1 MHTRLRGVLV
11 SLFGFGVSKDQVH
24 GYNIVNIQNSIINS
38 HTSWNDWK
46 NNIKTFTINDT
57 KQHLDALFG
66 AWDNY

>member
-1 MHTRLRGVLV
+1 MCPFNRCLGFC
-11 SLFGFGVSKDQVH
+11 LFGFGTPKDQVK
-24 GYNIVNIQNSIINS
+24 GYNIVVIQDALITRPN
-38 HTSWNDWK
+38 TWNDWK